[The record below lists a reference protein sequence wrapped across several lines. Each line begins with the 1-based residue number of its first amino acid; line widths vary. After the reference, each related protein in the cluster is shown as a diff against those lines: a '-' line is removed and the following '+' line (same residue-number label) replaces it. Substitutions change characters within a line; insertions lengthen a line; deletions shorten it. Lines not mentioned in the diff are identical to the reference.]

1 METSG
6 GGPVNTVKDLGT
18 AITNEGERQKSQDK
32 HSGFFI
38 TINTNYR
45 PKGEADAEEV
55 AERLRKVVGRMLD
68 NEGLARVIEF
78 MIPGHTFSGKTIQNV
93 EGEFIVERGRHA
105 KGGRIHAHATL
116 HIKHRSKLRMSIPGM
131 KEFLM
136 EGFSDYP
143 AVKSVYI
150 NIKAI
155 GSDRL
160 IKDYLRKEIA
170 ARSV

>member
-1 METSG
+1 MNSG
-6 GGPVNTVKDLGT
+6 GPINTVKDLGT
-18 AITNEGERQKSQDK
+18 AITNEGERKKSQDK

-45 PKGEADAEEV
+45 PKAEGDAEEV
-55 AERLRKVVGRMLD
+55 AERLRKVVGAMLD
-68 NEGLARVIEF
+68 NAGLERVVEF
-78 MIPGHTFSGKTIQNV
+78 MVPGHTFSGSTILNV
-93 EGEFIVERGRHA
+93 DGEFIIERGRHP
-105 KGGRIHAHATL
+105 KGGRIHSHASL
-116 HIKHRSKLRMSIPGM
+116 HIKHRSKIRLNIPAM

-143 AVKSVYI
+143 AVKSVYV

-160 IKDYLRKEIA
+160 IKDYLRKEIDS
-170 ARSV
+170 RQE